1 MDSISRW
8 WTIER
13 APTPP
18 TSGSRVLFYCFW
30 IWGLRGFETLPPEWS
45 SRWVIALMA
54 LRPTPYSTLGNKD
67 ISYILQARFVS
78 KFLKYFLKVF
88 TGSRSIALPTL
99 GLLVSVDWCSI
110 GLWGVSIIQVLSILV
125 VGRALNVSGDQFP
138 DGEYFWP
145 GQHWQP

>member
-1 MDSISRW
+1 
-8 WTIER
+8 
-13 APTPP
+13 
-18 TSGSRVLFYCFW
+18 
-30 IWGLRGFETLPPEWS
+30 
-45 SRWVIALMA
+45 MA

-110 GLWGVSIIQVLSILV
+110 GL
-125 VGRALNVSGDQFP
+125 
-138 DGEYFWP
+138 
-145 GQHWQP
+145 